1 MKAIVITLALLAV
14 APLMSA
20 QAQTSV
26 DRRQDLKPI
35 QVVKPLRVALP
46 GSTATFDGIGTNL
59 PIASISLAA
68 KNNLVTFTS
77 GTASGGTTSGVVPG
91 KVTLSEITIVRN
103 ADDASGDI
111 FTYCTT
117 GKRIPSAVLKSGGF
131 TFRLTDVLVSSQQF
145 ATDEN
150 GNLIETLTLWYARI
164 QITTPGNK
172 NAGWDVKTNS
182 KV

>member
-1 MKAIVITLALLAV
+1 MKALPFVLALLALTLV
-14 APLMSA
+14 LPA
-20 QAQTSV
+20 QAQAPLA
-26 DRRQDLKPI
+26 RP
-35 QVVKPLRVALP
+35 QVLRPVTLSGQGA
-46 GSTATFDGIGTNL
+46 TATFDGIGTNL
-59 PIASISLAA
+59 PIVSLSLAA
-68 KNNLVTFTS
+68 KNNLVTFKS

-91 KVTLSEITIVRN
+91 KVALSEITIVRN

-117 GKRIPSAVLKSGGF
+117 GKHIPSAVLKSGGF

-150 GNLIETLTLWYARI
+150 GAFVETLTLWYARI
-164 QITTPGNK
+164 QITTPGNR